1 MSVNQLF
8 LLTQITF
15 FCLILITGMG
25 SRKGLVLVQK
35 MQGYGGEVD
44 WYPNIDIGHFGRI
57 GQTLIL
63 MDLFTHALILSLY
76 IDK

>member
-1 MSVNQLF
+1 
-8 LLTQITF
+8 
-15 FCLILITGMG
+15 MG